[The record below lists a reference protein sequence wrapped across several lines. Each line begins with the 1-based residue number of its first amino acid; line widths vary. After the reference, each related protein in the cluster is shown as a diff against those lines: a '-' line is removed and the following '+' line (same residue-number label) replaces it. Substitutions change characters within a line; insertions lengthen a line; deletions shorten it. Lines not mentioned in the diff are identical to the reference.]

1 MGESIA
7 ISFPDLKVP
16 HAKKVRIRIK
26 LAKIEKRRINCPPEL
41 TCIMTN
47 EALGYIIIA
56 IIYRTIINY
65 VLSENSWD
73 YFLILRN

>member
-26 LAKIEKRRINCPPEL
+26 LAKIEKRRINCPPEFNL
-41 TCIMTN
+41 
-47 EALGYIIIA
+47 Y
-56 IIYRTIINY
+56 Y
-65 VLSENSWD
+65 D
-73 YFLILRN
+73 